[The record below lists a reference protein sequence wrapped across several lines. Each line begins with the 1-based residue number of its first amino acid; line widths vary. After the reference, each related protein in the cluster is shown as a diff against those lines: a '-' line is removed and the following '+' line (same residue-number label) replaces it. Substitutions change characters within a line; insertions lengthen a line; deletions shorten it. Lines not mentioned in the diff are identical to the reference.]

1 MHDSYYW
8 EILVMWCLRSYH
20 IPGLAHFPGES
31 GIRGSRLHSRPG
43 AQLPAVYVG
52 GQKQLP
58 QDSPSCFKPKNTTN
72 IIEENLVIKF
82 FVTVIHINYND
93 LNDYSTLFLRWGDD
107 IVVIWLNNLLSEK
120 VFCPSLSRGC
130 LHCFP
135 FCLNRTTLYKCFI
148 IAVWSISKI
157 NLQLCGI

>member
-1 MHDSYYW
+1 MHDCYI
-8 EILVMWCLRSYH
+8 ILVMWCLRSYH
-20 IPGLAHFPGES
+20 IPGLAHLHWES

-58 QDSPSCFKPKNTTN
+58 QDSPSCFKPKITTS
-72 IIEENLVIKF
+72 IIEGRSINRIL
-82 FVTVIHINYND
+82 IHVNHID

-107 IVVIWLNNLLSEK
+107 IVVIWLDNLLSEK

-135 FCLNRTTLYKCFI
+135 FCLDRTTIYKCFI

-157 NLQLCGI
+157 DILLCSIWWT

>member
-58 QDSPSCFKPKNTTN
+58 QDSPSCFKPKNTTSN
-72 IIEENLVIKF
+72 IEGKSSNQIL
-82 FVTVIHINYND
+82 
-93 LNDYSTLFLRWGDD
+93 G
-107 IVVIWLNNLLSEK
+107 IVY
-120 VFCPSLSRGC
+120 
-130 LHCFP
+130 
-135 FCLNRTTLYKCFI
+135 TY
-148 IAVWSISKI
+148 
-157 NLQLCGI
+157 